1 MKNWYLLCI
10 RTCAF
15 LCELILQTVRIW
27 LITYAPMCAFT
38 LEKCLYYLTE
48 KKMNKAELIEAVAS
62 TTGLTKTDTKKT
74 IDAVFEEITNSL
86 KKGEPVQL
94 IGFGSFKVSER
105 NVQIP
110 L

>member
-1 MKNWYLLCI
+1 MSLLSNG
-10 RTCAF
+10 
-15 LCELILQTVRIW
+15 E
-27 LITYAPMCAFT
+27 
-38 LEKCLYYLTE
+38 
-48 KKMNKAELIEAVAS
+48 KMNKAELIEAVAS

-74 IDAVFEEITNSL
+74 IDAVCEEIKKKK

>member
-1 MKNWYLLCI
+1 MSLLSNG
-10 RTCAF
+10 
-15 LCELILQTVRIW
+15 E
-27 LITYAPMCAFT
+27 
-38 LEKCLYYLTE
+38 
-48 KKMNKAELIEAVAS
+48 KMNKAELIEAVAS

-105 NVQIP
+105 NARKGRNPRTGEVIRIAARKVPSFTAGQS
-110 L
+110 LKDEVNKF